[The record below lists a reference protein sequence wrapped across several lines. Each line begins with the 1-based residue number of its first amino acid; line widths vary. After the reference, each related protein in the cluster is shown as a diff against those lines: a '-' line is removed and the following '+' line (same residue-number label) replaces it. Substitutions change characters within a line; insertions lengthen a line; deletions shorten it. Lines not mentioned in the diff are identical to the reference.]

1 MFKGGQ
7 VERQRFILYYAHSP
21 NQWNHS
27 GVLFHGHIHYIK
39 MAPRNLSYLLSIRD
53 VTNTFPGSPSTPS
66 SGRENAFLQAG
77 HITWLDDVVVS

>member
-27 GVLFHGHIHYIK
+27 GVLFHGHFHYIK
-39 MAPRNLSYLLSIRD
+39 MAPRIIRNMPKYQDLHLSIKTLNFESKNCA
-53 VTNTFPGSPSTPS
+53 VLLHVG
-66 SGRENAFLQAG
+66 L
-77 HITWLDDVVVS
+77 WLDLLHL